1 MKRLILILFLLPVI
15 LSCKKN
21 EFEGERPDER
31 LTKTLSEYNDLLSG
45 AKYGWKAHLF
55 PSGGGGFGFLFEFDG
70 KNRVTMMADI
80 LQESAAKSMESSYR
94 LRATIL
100 PSLYFDTY
108 SYIHLLADP
117 NPEVNNGTPG
127 WGLYSDFEF
136 SIMKVSQDTIRLKG
150 NLLGSDLILVRAS
163 AEEQSAYKAGN
174 LNIMKKQVSDF
185 FKGKRFN
192 YLETQKGAQLSTLID
207 LDDKTLS
214 LSFDSSG
221 TIVTKKRGFAF
232 SGLNEMILSSPF
244 IHEDLNFDKLVL
256 DSKSKQL
263 YIPNGNRKLD
273 FLNSSDPIF
282 PLTKMIGLEYHA
294 IIVPMEKAIEG
305 SGTEFNTR
313 RNTFL
318 TAAKAALAPGT
329 TFPQMSL
336 IFNTGEQLMVIELMI
351 TQNTTNYAAYY
362 VFGYKKIGE
371 EYQFKYE
378 GPMNGNAE
386 LLDLPFLPITQG
398 LTSGTI
404 NLNYVL
410 NRSNLSAS
418 GVSST
423 LPGFK
428 FIGDLQ

>member
-1 MKRLILILFLLPVI
+1 MKRLILILFLFPVI
-15 LSCKKN
+15 LSCKKT

-31 LTKTLSEYNDLLSG
+31 LSKTLSEYNDVLSG

-55 PSGGGGFGFLFEFDG
+55 PSGGRGFGFLFEFDG

-80 LQESAAKSMESSYR
+80 MQESGTKTMESSYR

-117 NPEVNNGTPG
+117 NPEVNQGTPG

-136 SIMKVSQDTIRLKG
+136 SILKVSQDTIRLKG
-150 NLLGSDLILVRAS
+150 NLLGSDLTLVRATQ
-163 AEEQSAYKAGN
+163 EEQTAYKAGN
-174 LNIMKKQVSDF
+174 LNALKKQVGDF
-185 FKGKRFN
+185 FKDKRFN

-207 LDDKTLS
+207 LNSKTLS

-221 TIVTKKRGFAF
+221 TIITKKRGFAL
-232 SGLNEMILSSPF
+232 SGLNELILSTPF
-244 IHEDLNFDKLVL
+244 IHEDLNFNKIVVDL
-256 DSKSKQL
+256 KSKQL
-263 YIPNGNRKLD
+263 YIPNGSRKLD

-282 PLTKMIGLEYHA
+282 PLSKMIGLEYQA
-294 IIVPMEKAIEG
+294 IIVPMEERVDG
-305 SGTEFNTR
+305 SGADFNTR
-313 RNTFL
+313 RNAFL
-318 TAAKAALAPGT
+318 TDAKAALATGT

-336 IFNTGEQLMVIELMI
+336 VFNTGEQLMVIEVVI
-351 TQNTTNYAAYY
+351 TQGTTNYAAYY
-362 VFGYKKIGE
+362 AFGYKKIGD

-386 LLDLPFLPITQG
+386 LLNLPFSPIIQG

-410 NRSNLSAS
+410 NRSTLSAS
-418 GVSST
+418 GVSSA
-423 LPGFK
+423 LAGFK